1 MTAIKSSNIIC
12 GSICTIICCFIDPYI
27 NIKVY
32 IIPIKRMS
40 LIAAI
45 TNLYPVF
52 LWEALLP
59 AVTIG
64 FCRSTKTYS
73 YILQYLD
80 DLKLIYKIRLDNF
93 NSFIIIQI
101 VLRECFPQM
110 MDS

>member
-1 MTAIKSSNIIC
+1 
-12 GSICTIICCFIDPYI
+12 
-27 NIKVY
+27 
-32 IIPIKRMS
+32 MS

-64 FCRSTKTYS
+64 FCISTETYS
-73 YILQYLD
+73 YILQCLD
-80 DLKLIYKIRLDNF
+80 DLKLIYKIRLDNL
-93 NSFIIIQI
+93 NSFIIIEI